1 MTWIL
6 ASSSTSLNFFFT
18 YFHRSLLPTL
28 PTMNVSRK
36 NCPVWLSSWLYHS
49 WDFRLDAFALSQVV
63 GFGACMAADLP
74 SCWPWISRIHLLLTV
89 CIIQLLKADFIELK
103 GQWAMGSNA
112 CYTQFLKN
120 SFLVIQFFFYC
131 MKYWC
136 YYYLFILILF
146 FIFFLGFFFFSLFLP
161 LFYYLYCLV
170 IKYDLKFNSKQVLCR
185 QLICFYYFAFM
196 TIKFK
201 DFRWWQ

>member
-1 MTWIL
+1 MVRKKKKKLWSKEGVYRCLRSISGGGL
-6 ASSSTSLNFFFT
+6 WSMDGCRSTN
-18 YFHRSLLPTL
+18 R
-28 PTMNVSRK
+28 
-36 NCPVWLSSWLYHS
+36 
-49 WDFRLDAFALSQVV
+49 
-63 GFGACMAADLP
+63 
-74 SCWPWISRIHLLLTV
+74 PWISRIHLLLTV

-146 FIFFLGFFFFSLFLP
+146 FIFFSLGFYFFSLFLP
-161 LFYYLYCLV
+161 LFFYLYFLI
-170 IKYDLKFNSKQVLCR
+170 IKYRLK
-185 QLICFYYFAFM
+185 I
-196 TIKFK
+196 
-201 DFRWWQ
+201 